1 MLLGAPC
8 RRSTRAFAGRAR
20 LGPHRHGHLGRN
32 ALDRRKHPA
41 RRGNRRAQSR
51 PGRPALHRPQRSN
64 LALVTQKQTEEIM
77 NTIITRGG
85 SIPRLGFGTFRMPGG
100 GCQPVVESALALGYR
115 HLDTAAMYESE
126 EAVGA
131 AIAASSVARGEL
143 FVTTKVWHDQL
154 GTKDSIRR
162 AFDTSIR
169 KLKLDYVDLYM
180 IHWPSK
186 DMDMAVVMGT
196 LTALRDEGRA
206 RAIGVCN
213 FNLPMLRR
221 AVDEICAPVASVQVE
236 YHPFLDQ
243 SAMLAFLRQ
252 RKIPLTAYAP
262 LAQGRAAED
271 ETLKRIA
278 DKHGLSAAQVA
289 IAWLLDQDGVIAIPK
304 AQRPESQQSNL
315 DALKIRLDDE
325 DRAAIPALPKD
336 QRYVTPPFAPDW
348 SALTL

>member
-1 MLLGAPC
+1 M
-8 RRSTRAFAGRAR
+8 
-20 LGPHRHGHLGRN
+20 
-32 ALDRRKHPA
+32 D
-41 RRGNRRAQSR
+41 
-51 PGRPALHRPQRSN
+51 
-64 LALVTQKQTEEIM
+64 
-77 NTIITRGG
+77 TIITRGV

-115 HLDTAAMYESE
+115 HLDTAAMYENE
-126 EAVGA
+126 DAVGA
-131 AIAASSVARGEL
+131 AIAASNVARGEL

-162 AFDTSIR
+162 AFDTSIG
-169 KLKLDYVDLYM
+169 KLRLDYVDLYM
-180 IHWPSK
+180 VHWPSK
-186 DMDMAVVMGT
+186 DMDMAIVMET
-196 LTALRDEGRA
+196 LKGLRDEGCT

-213 FNLPMLRR
+213 FNLRMLRQ
-221 AVDEICAPVASVQVE
+221 AIDEIRAPVASLQVE

-243 SAMLAFLRQ
+243 SPMLAYLRQ

-315 DALKIRLDDE
+315 DALSLRLDDE
-325 DRAAIPALPKD
+325 DRAAIAALPKNR
-336 QRYVTPPFAPDW
+336 RYVTPPFAPDW
-348 SALTL
+348 NTLTL